1 MIITTLL
8 SDTNF
13 SSLGIL
19 TTFFVER
26 LIYHANMASDTANML
41 SFAIKGTKI
50 YLEEAKQ
57 IYNSLLSKTD
67 NVLLSTEKII
77 INMATPEDALLFLR

>member
-1 MIITTLL
+1 
-8 SDTNF
+8 
-13 SSLGIL
+13 
-19 TTFFVER
+19 
-26 LIYHANMASDTANML
+26 MASDTANML